1 MRHLLRKSPLY
12 FALLTAAAVTLRL
25 FFVIKFPN
33 VSGDAFFY
41 GDLAKN
47 WLQHG
52 ILGTTDLG
60 GIHPSLIRLPGYPAF
75 LGTIWAIVG
84 VEHYR
89 AVLLVQ
95 IFVDVGTCF
104 LIADLARRVLGSE
117 KGTKIAFLLAP
128 ICPFTANYVASA
140 LTETLAIF
148 LAALALDL
156 TVKALDSERLP
167 VWGGCGAAVGASIL
181 LRPDGGILLAAVLAC
196 LAICCWRDLARH
208 PFSRGSLPAIRAGVY
223 AWAARAAVVSAV
235 ALAPLVP
242 WTIRNWRDFHVL
254 QPLAPRYA
262 NAPDQFVPI
271 GFQRWVKTWMIDY
284 VSVAEIYW
292 QLDDGEID
300 ISKAPQRAF
309 DSAEERQ
316 SVEQLFATY
325 NLTRNWTPALD
336 TDLGRVADARVAR
349 HRVRY
354 YLSLPVARILDMWL
368 RPRTEMLGLD
378 DRWWQFED
386 DPHDAIIAMSLGAIN
401 LFYVSAASVGFFA
414 LVWSRRA
421 APPVLWCSWGMLLTF
436 VVLRSLFLG
445 TLENPEPRY
454 TLECYPVIIVLAAA
468 ALAKPAKDS
477 SASKGAGQGVEINPV
492 LAGTS

>member
-1 MRHLLRKSPLY
+1 MRLLLRKSPVY
-12 FALLTAAAVTLRL
+12 FAVLTAAAVALRL
-25 FFVIKFPN
+25 FFIVKFPN

-47 WLQHG
+47 WLRHG
-52 ILGTTDLG
+52 ILGTSDIG

-75 LGTIWAIVG
+75 LATVWAIAG

-95 IFVDVGTCF
+95 MFLDVGTCF
-104 LIADLARRVLGSE
+104 LIADLARRVLASE
-117 KGTKIAFLLAP
+117 KGAKIAFLLAAV
-128 ICPFTANYVASA
+128 CPFTANYVASA

-148 LAALALDL
+148 LAALALNL
-156 TVKALDSERLP
+156 AVKALDSQRLP
-167 VWGGCGAAVGASIL
+167 AWASCGAAVGAGIL
-181 LRPDGGILLAAVLAC
+181 LRPDGGILLAAMLVWLV
-196 LAICCWRDLARH
+196 ICCWQDLARYS
-208 PFSRGSLPAIRAGVY
+208 FNRGSLPAIRAGVY
-223 AWAARAAVVSAV
+223 NWAARAAVLSAV
-235 ALAPLVP
+235 AVAPLVP

-262 NAPDQFVPI
+262 NAPDQFVPM
-271 GFQRWVKTWMIDY
+271 GFQRWVRTWMMDY

-292 QLDDGEID
+292 QLDDSDID

-325 NLTRNWTPALD
+325 NLTHNWTQTLD
-336 TDLGRVADARVAR
+336 VDLGRIANARVSR

-354 YLSLPVARILDMWL
+354 YLALPAARILDMWL

-386 DPHDAIIAMSLGAIN
+386 DPHDATIAMILGAIN
-401 LFYVSAASVGFFA
+401 LFYVGAASFGFFA
-414 LVWSRRA
+414 LLRSRRA
-421 APPVLWCSWGMLLTF
+421 APPVLWRFWGILLAF
-436 VVLRSLFLG
+436 VLLRSLFLG

-477 SASKGAGQGVEINPV
+477 GASKGAGQGVEINPV